1 MSNKYPPTSI
11 CLTITRTKNNFMRIL
26 GIDPGFAQTGW
37 AVVDVFGQ
45 RYRPV
50 SFGVVKTTTQD
61 GQAERIHEI
70 ATEIGRIASSF
81 NVERVGM
88 EDIYFAKNVSSA
100 ITVAKVIG
108 AITHQLLSQELPV
121 RLFSPPQIK
130 TTVTG
135 YGNSEKNQVQEM
147 MRLMLGMESIPKP
160 DHAADALAAA
170 ICLATFSATE
180 VRILK

>member
-1 MSNKYPPTSI
+1 MSSRFPPTSI
-11 CLTITRTKNNFMRIL
+11 CRTTTRTKNNCMRIL

-37 AVVDVFGQ
+37 GVVDVFGQ

-50 SFGVVKTTTQD
+50 SFGVVKTTTET

-70 ATEIGRIASSF
+70 ASRLGEIAAKFEVGQ
-81 NVERVGM
+81 VGM
-88 EDIYFAKNVSSA
+88 EDIFFAKNVSSA

-108 AITHQLLSQELPV
+108 AVTHQLLSQGLSV

-135 YGNSEKNQVQEM
+135 YGNADKNQVQEM
-147 MRLMLGMESIPKP
+147 MRLMLGLEAIPRP

-170 ICLATFSATE
+170 ICLATYSATE
-180 VRILK
+180 SRVLR